1 MKGKVH
7 IVTPKRDTQTE
18 YLVGKQAEK
27 HINKIYCINLSKKK
41 KKKGQGKNKE
51 IKADGTN
58 QN

>member
-41 KKKGQGKNKE
+41 KKRDKGR
-51 IKADGTN
+51 IKK
-58 QN
+58 

>member
-41 KKKGQGKNKE
+41 KKKGTRE
-51 IKADGTN
+51 E
-58 QN
+58 